1 MKKNL
6 LTILGCLAL
15 SSVFAQTDLPRVE
28 VFIPQG
34 EVKDSIPGSN
44 VAGVSLNGEWAVG
57 FGTEYSQHSFIWNRT
72 TGEYGLITGSY
83 QDLAY
88 AYGVSNDGTVV
99 GAFYKDYND
108 DGGLGCM
115 VPGIWKDSVWTE
127 LPMENN
133 FTPTEGLQANVNG
146 EACFISGDG
155 AVITGYVHSKSF
167 VRSFYSDE
175 TGEFLETRIVSL
187 MRPAVWTWKASKKAY
202 SLERKSSTMPTGDE
216 LQQGIWSCYGS
227 SQDGTVISVVADH
240 PSGSRS
246 PAVMVGGELIRI
258 YGKEDI
264 DVNSDETQYFYDGV
278 SVSVSPNGKYVPGYW
293 SFTGSAYDL
302 KAFVYDTETQTTEE
316 IEGWGAATVALDD
329 GSIFGFDGYMGTAL
343 YRNADKSF
351 CGTLDEYLCLYYGGY
366 SGTLPQTVLSVSGDG
381 KTIGGWYAEADAI
394 GAVSYP
400 SIVVLNGEPN
410 AEPAHVAE
418 LANDQRTV
426 IVLGGEVIAPN
437 AVKIEIYSAQGTLL
451 GSAADDRIA
460 LQDAQGV
467 VVAKAHYADGKVEI
481 RKISAE

>member
-6 LTILGCLAL
+6 LTICGYLVL
-15 SSVFAQTDLPRVE
+15 STAFAQTDLPRVE

-72 TGEYGLITGSY
+72 TGEYSLITGSY
-83 QDLAY
+83 EDLAY

-99 GAFYKDYND
+99 GAFYKDFND

-133 FTPTEGLQANVNG
+133 FTPTEGLEASVNG
-146 EACFISGDG
+146 EACFISSDG
-155 AVITGYVHSKSF
+155 TVITGYVSSLSF
-167 VRSFYSDE
+167 DRSFYDDE
-175 TGEFLETRIVSL
+175 TGEFLGTRKVSL
-187 MRPAVWTWKASKKAY
+187 MRPAIWTWKATRKAY
-202 SLERKSSTMPTGDE
+202 VLEKKGAGIPTGDE
-216 LQQGIWSCYGS
+216 LQQGIWSRYGS

-293 SFTGSAYDL
+293 SFTGSGYDL

-329 GSIFGFDGYMGTAL
+329 GSIFGFDGYMGAAL

-351 CGTLDEYLCLYYGGY
+351 NGTLDEYLRLYYGGY
-366 SGTLPQTVLSVSGDG
+366 NGILPQTILSASGDG

-410 AEPAHVAE
+410 AEPDHVAE
-418 LANDQRTV
+418 LNSDRRTI

-437 AVKIEIYSAQGTLL
+437 AVKIELYSAQGTLL
-451 GSAADDRIA
+451 GSTADDRIA
-460 LQDAQGV
+460 FDGAQGV
-467 VVAKAHYADGKVEI
+467 IVAKATYEDGKVEI
-481 RKISAE
+481 KKVTTK

>member
-133 FTPTEGLQANVNG
+133 FTPTEGLEASVNG

-155 AVITGYVHSKSF
+155 AVITGYIKSLSF
-167 VRSFYSDE
+167 DRTIDGAVRK
-175 TGEFLETRIVSL
+175 VSL
-187 MRPAVWTWKASKKAY
+187 LRPAVWTWKASKKAY
-202 SLERKSSTMPTGDE
+202 SLERKPSTMPTGDE
-216 LQQGIWSCYGS
+216 LQQGIWSRYGS

-293 SFTGSAYDL
+293 SFTGTSFDL

-316 IEGWGAATVALDD
+316 IEGWAAATVALDD
-329 GSIFGFDGYMGTAL
+329 GSIFGFDGYVGNAL

-351 CGTLDEYLCLYYGGY
+351 KGTFDEYLNLYYDGY
-366 SGTLPQTVLSVSGDG
+366 SGTLPQTILSVSGDG

-394 GAVSYP
+394 GAVMYP

-410 AEPAHVAE
+410 AEANHVAE
-418 LANDQRTV
+418 LQNDRRTI
-426 IVLGGEVIAPN
+426 IVLGDEVIAPN

-481 RKISAE
+481 RKISAK

>member
-28 VFIPQG
+28 VFTPYG
-34 EVKDSIPGSN
+34 DVKDSIPGSN
-44 VAGVSLNGEWAVG
+44 VQGVSHNGEWAVG

-115 VPGIWKDSVWTE
+115 VPGIWKDSVWAE

-133 FTPTEGLQANVNG
+133 FTPTEGLEASVNG

-155 AVITGYVHSKSF
+155 AVITGYIKSLSF
-167 VRSFYSDE
+167 DRTIDGAVRK
-175 TGEFLETRIVSL
+175 VSL
-187 MRPAVWTWKASKKAY
+187 LRPAVWTWKASKKAY
-202 SLERKSSTMPTGDE
+202 SLERKPSTMPTGDE
-216 LQQGIWSCYGS
+216 LQQGIWSRYGS

-351 CGTLDEYLCLYYGGY
+351 CGTFDEYLCLYYGGY

-400 SIVVLNGEPN
+400 SIVVLNGEPD
-410 AEPAHVAE
+410 AEAALVDE
-418 LANDQRTV
+418 LANDQRTI
-426 IVLGGEVIAPN
+426 IVLGDEVIAPM
-437 AVKIEIYSAQGTLL
+437 AVKVELYSTQGTLL
-451 GSAADDRIA
+451 GSAADDRIT

-481 RKISAE
+481 RKISAK